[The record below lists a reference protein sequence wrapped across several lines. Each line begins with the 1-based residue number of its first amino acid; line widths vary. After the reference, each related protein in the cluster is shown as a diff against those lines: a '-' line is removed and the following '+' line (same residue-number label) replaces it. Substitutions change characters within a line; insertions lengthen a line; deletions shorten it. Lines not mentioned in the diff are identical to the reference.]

1 MLTKMQTDKKNPL
14 SHEKFRI
21 DKIQNIKMEQSKQYT
36 TVIHSNIY

>member
-1 MLTKMQTDKKNPL
+1 MLTKMKTDKKNSL
-14 SHEKFRI
+14 SREKFRI